1 MVEYGRYAHAISIGT
16 SFHLELGALSAYNN
30 ISNNNIKALLR
41 LCVRGGGGGTYYDH
55 DWLLL

>member
-1 MVEYGRYAHAISIGT
+1 MAGT
-16 SFHLELGALSAYNN
+16 YFVVELGALSAYNN